1 MEKLKAIRGGYRNVV
16 TRLINRTNDKILEND
31 FKMQE
36 LSPVVETL
44 VKKRNQLEN
53 LDADIIQGTE
63 VENMEQEIMDNEEFN
78 LKIEVAIHKYKD
90 IISNSVSSFLKP
102 TDVVTCRK
110 SSISIQKDDI
120 VDSDFEGN
128 E

>member
-102 TDVVTCRK
+102 TVSIVFK
-110 SSISIQKDDI
+110 SR
-120 VDSDFEGN
+120 F
-128 E
+128 